1 MTMVD
6 WPPLENPYYRRP
18 QGYWAHWQLARM
30 LLGRFPHLVANSHFI
45 AKEAQKAYPTAEV
58 MVIPN
63 GICPGDWDPQEP
75 SLVLEGSPRF
85 LYWGMLWRKKGVD
98 ILLKA
103 FALLRQRGF
112 PDSRLYIVG
121 DGEDEEALKDLCR
134 KLALDPL
141 VEFLGRVDHARLRS
155 LIHAS
160 DIAVFPSVYEG
171 FGIAILEAM
180 VCGKVTVTTARG
192 GPPEFIS
199 DGKDGILVSEWDA
212 ASLAGALDRIAGSK
226 SLWEDMGKNARE
238 KALRYTWQAA
248 APSYIDLYA
257 RLSRGASKM

>member
-1 MTMVD
+1 V
-6 WPPLENPYYRRP
+6 
-18 QGYWAHWQLARM
+18 
-30 LLGRFPHLVANSHFI
+30 LGRFPLLVANSHFI
-45 AKEAQKAYPTAEV
+45 AKEAQKAYPTAEI

-63 GICPGDWDPQEP
+63 GICPEDWDPQEP
-75 SLVLEGSPRF
+75 SLGLEGSPRF

-103 FALLRQRGF
+103 FALLRQRGL

-121 DGEDEEALKDLCR
+121 EGEEEEALKGLCR
-134 KLALDPL
+134 KLALDHA
-141 VEFLGRVDHARLRS
+141 VEFLGRVEHARLRS
-155 LIHAS
+155 LVHAS

-192 GPPEFIS
+192 GPWEFIS
-199 DGKDGILVSEWDA
+199 DGKDGILVGEWDA
-212 ASLAGALDRIAGSK
+212 ASLAGALERIAGSK
-226 SLWEDMGKNARE
+226 ALSQAIGKNARE
-238 KALRYTWQAA
+238 TALRFTWQAV

-257 RLSRGASKM
+257 RLSRHASKAQCCSLGS